1 MHSLYPTLQAY
12 NKYGMLRNGVREHK
26 QVELKLKLEHTKIA
40 SQRRYR
46 LNDKSENERKTGT
59 RQQKLHMVANKVFA
73 RKLYVCSR

>member
-26 QVELKLKLEHTKIA
+26 QVELGMKLEHT

-46 LNDKSENERKTGT
+46 LKW
-59 RQQKLHMVANKVFA
+59 
-73 RKLYVCSR
+73 